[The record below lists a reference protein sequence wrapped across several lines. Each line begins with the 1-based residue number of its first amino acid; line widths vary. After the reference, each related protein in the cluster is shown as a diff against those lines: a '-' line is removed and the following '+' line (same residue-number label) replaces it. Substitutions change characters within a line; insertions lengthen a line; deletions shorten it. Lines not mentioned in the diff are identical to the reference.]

1 MIIDEIKMQREYGP
15 WVIALDRID
24 KSKGHVT
31 NFAVI
36 KTYIKQVGALKTRHI
51 CYSDGS
57 TFYDASMYSVEL
69 KFKNLKSEKKLV
81 TPIY

>member
-1 MIIDEIKMQREYGP
+1 MIDLIINEIKMLMKFGP

-36 KTYIKQVGALKTRHI
+36 KTYTKGVGSSKTRHI

-57 TFYDASMYSVEL
+57 TFYDASL
-69 KFKNLKSEKKLV
+69 
-81 TPIY
+81 

>member
-1 MIIDEIKMQREYGP
+1 MIDLIIDEINRMKFGP

-36 KTYIKQVGALKTRHI
+36 KTYIKQVGSSNTRHI

-57 TFYDASMYSVEL
+57 SFYDASL
-69 KFKNLKSEKKLV
+69 
-81 TPIY
+81 